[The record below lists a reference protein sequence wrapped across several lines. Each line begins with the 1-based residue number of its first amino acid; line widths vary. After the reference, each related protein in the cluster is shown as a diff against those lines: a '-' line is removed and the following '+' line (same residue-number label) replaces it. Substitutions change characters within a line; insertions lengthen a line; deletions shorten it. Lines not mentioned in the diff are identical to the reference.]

1 MIRKFFVA
9 ALSLAALVAFSTA
22 QAEVARTIVT
32 TGVTDREPVNDL
44 QQVPAEDQKVFFFTE
59 LRGMKGESVTHV
71 WKRDGEVMAEVKFD
85 VGGPRWR
92 VWSSKNMLPDWTG
105 AWTVEV
111 VGADG
116 KVIASKEFTYGE
128 AAMEKEGEMSKEKDA
143 GMTMGEDNADAMD
156 KEESSDN
163 NEKMSEDQPA
173 KESDG
178 ETMKEGE

>member
-22 QAEVARTIVT
+22 QAEVARTIIT

-71 WKRDGEVMAEVKFD
+71 WKRNGEVMAEVKFD

-92 VWSSKNMLPDWTG
+92 IWSSKNMLPDWTG
-105 AWTVEV
+105 AWTIEV
-111 VGADG
+111 TDSSG
-116 KVIASKEFTYGE
+116 KVIATKEFTYG
-128 AAMEKEGEMSKEKDA
+128 AASMEDKGDMSKEKEMPMKKDA
-143 GMTMGEDNADAMD
+143 AMD
-156 KEESSDN
+156 EENSSEGEAAKSEDASSDMKDG
-163 NEKMSEDQPA
+163 EKMNDAE
-173 KESDG
+173 
-178 ETMKEGE
+178 

>member
-22 QAEVARTIVT
+22 QAEVARTVVT

-44 QQVPAEDQKVFFFTE
+44 QKVPAEDQKVFFFTE

-71 WKRDGEVMAEVKFD
+71 WKRNGEVMAEVKFD

-116 KVIASKEFTYGE
+116 KVMASKEFTYG
-128 AAMEKEGEMSKEKDA
+128 AASMEKEGDMSKEDA
-143 GMTMGEDNADAMD
+143 GMTMDEDSDDSMGTADTSDKMGEEKPAM
-156 KEESSDN
+156 
-163 NEKMSEDQPA
+163 
-173 KESDG
+173 ESDG